1 MDAPRL
7 LAVTQAEL
15 VAYEPLS
22 PPASPRVSFDE
33 LLKALDVPEG
43 AAAEALAGVTRRSC
57 HLKVD
62 TGARGNWLMGMKR
75 FTEWLEAPSW
85 ASDLVLVDGHC
96 GNIAADKVSPMSA
109 ICASLA
115 GVMTDAERDDGRD
128 RPAPIV
134 LHHFC
139 GQHLGLRNALS
150 GPGGLIRSLVHQL
163 LVQTHQHVEG
173 YATGPQASL
182 DFIDDHLLGGVDERD
197 IPSLCRLFD
206 ELVARLDRSRP
217 VFCIIDGVSEIE
229 TALDGW
235 QEDACF
241 IISALLDL
249 VDEGS
254 FRAGPALRVLLT
266 SAQRS
271 TTLAESVVPS
281 DSHVSLLAAH
291 TLGKRS
297 YASLFEEDVDDL
309 LMAGD
314 GRAQSSEAVGT
325 GGVASTA
332 TSWSGNWLTT

>member
-22 PPASPRVSFDE
+22 PPASPRASFDE

-62 TGARGNWLMGMKR
+62 TGARGNRLMGMKR

-115 GVMTDAERDDGRD
+115 GVMTDAERDDGQD

-163 LVQTHQHVEG
+163 LVQTHQHVED

-197 IPSLCRLFD
+197 IPSLCRLFG

-235 QEDACF
+235 QEDACS